1 MIRFLK
7 IIIFIPALFIILSC
21 VETKSYSGK
30 LIVENFKYD
39 SLLNKNQVTSNLGL
53 PNFIDPI
60 ENKYYYYFEKTIN
73 KNFFNS
79 KIEKRLMIVFNFEE
93 NGNVQSFNQYD
104 LDQEQQIDFIKDTT
118 KNNLVNRGII
128 EKVFGGIGT
137 GQPLTDTSQ

>member
-7 IIIFIPALFIILSC
+7 IIIFIPTLFIILSC

-79 KIEKRLMIVFNFEE
+79 RIEKRSMIVFNFEE
-93 NGNVQSFNQYD
+93 NGNVQSFNQYN
-104 LDQEQQIDFIKDTT
+104 LDQEQQIDFIKDKT
-118 KNNLVNRGII
+118 KNNLVNRGLI
-128 EKVFGGIGT
+128 EKIFGGIGT
-137 GQPLTDTSQ
+137 RPLTDTSQ

>member
-7 IIIFIPALFIILSC
+7 IIISIPTLFIILSC

-128 EKVFGGIGT
+128 EKVFGGIGR
-137 GQPLTDTSQ
+137 GPLTDTSQ

>member
-79 KIEKRLMIVFNFEE
+79 RIEKRSMVVFNFEE
-93 NGNVQSFNQYD
+93 NGNVQSFNQYN
-104 LDQEQQIDFIKDTT
+104 LDQEQQINFIKDKT
-118 KNNLVNRGII
+118 KNNLIDRGLI
-128 EKVFGGIGT
+128 EKIFGGIGK
-137 GQPLTDTSQ
+137 QKLSDNSQ

>member
-79 KIEKRLMIVFNFEE
+79 KIEKRSMIVFDFEE
-93 NGNVQSFNQYD
+93 NGNVQSFNQYN
-104 LDQEQQIDFIKDTT
+104 LDQEQQINFIKDKT
-118 KNNLVNRGII
+118 KNNLVNRGLI
-128 EKVFGGIGT
+128 EKIFGGIGK
-137 GQPLTDTSQ
+137 GPLTDTSQ

>member
-79 KIEKRLMIVFNFEE
+79 RIEKRSMIVFNFEE
-93 NGNVQSFNQYD
+93 NGNVQSFNQYN

-128 EKVFGGIGT
+128 EKIFGGIGK
-137 GQPLTDTSQ
+137 GPLTDTSQ